1 MALAPTKYSERPV
14 SGALD
19 GTEILAVSQVVS
31 SVLTSVRTTLSAI
44 QTFFRTTLG
53 VWTQNQSVTPFALT
67 SGAAVA
73 IDASKS
79 NNFKLTMTGACELSN
94 PTNLTEGMVLNF
106 AIDQDATGGRALT
119 FDTMFKFPGGTVP
132 TWTTTA
138 NAKNFI
144 SAYYDGTVLRCSGG
158 AGYV

>member
-1 MALAPTKYSERPV
+1 MALSPTKYSERPAA
-14 SGALD
+14 GALD

-53 VWTQNQSVTPFALT
+53 VWTKNQSVTPVALT

-79 NNFKLTMTGACELSN
+79 NNFKLTMTGACKLSN

-106 AIDQDATGGRALT
+106 AIDQDATGARVLT
-119 FDTMFKFPGGTVP
+119 FDTLFKPAAGAWP
-132 TWTTTA
+132 TWVTTA
-138 NAKNFI
+138 NARSFI
-144 SAYYDGTVLRCSGG
+144 SGYYDGTVIRCS
-158 AGYV
+158 AGTGY